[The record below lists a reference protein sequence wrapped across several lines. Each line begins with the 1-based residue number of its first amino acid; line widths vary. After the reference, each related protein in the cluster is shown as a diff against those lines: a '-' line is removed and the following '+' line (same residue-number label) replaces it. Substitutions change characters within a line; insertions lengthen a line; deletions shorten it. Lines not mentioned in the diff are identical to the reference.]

1 MLEKKIKSKKVY
13 EAALERFE
21 EIFQAKKGTNEN
33 DEADAPA
40 MVIKDYEERH
50 FLTKPAINHGTKA

>member
-1 MLEKKIKSKKVY
+1 MMNLNESTVE
-13 EAALERFE
+13 EAALEWFE